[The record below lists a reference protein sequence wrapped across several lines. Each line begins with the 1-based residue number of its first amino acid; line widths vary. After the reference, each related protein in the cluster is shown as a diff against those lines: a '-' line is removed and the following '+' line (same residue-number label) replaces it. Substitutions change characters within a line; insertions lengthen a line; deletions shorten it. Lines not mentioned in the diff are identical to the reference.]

1 MAESLRHHPA
11 PAAATPASMRE
22 LLAVAGRLVVIMRKE
37 TEALRSAALGAVP
50 ALIAEKGELVQRYA
64 GLVKSFGADAET
76 AGALTEAVRDELREA
91 FAAFDDAARENE
103 RALSAAREANE
114 RVLRAVVE
122 AAESQRPRAQGY
134 GRTGMSAAAP
144 RSGGGI
150 SVAIDRSF

>member
-1 MAESLRHHPA
+1 
-11 PAAATPASMRE
+11 MRE

-76 AGALTEAVRDELREA
+76 AGALTEAVRDELRET
-91 FAAFDDAARENE
+91 FAAFDAAARENE

-114 RVLRAVVE
+114 RVLRAVIE
-122 AAESQRPRAQGY
+122 AAETQRPRAQGY
-134 GRTGMSAAAP
+134 GRNGMSAAAP

>member
-1 MAESLRHHPA
+1 MAESLRHRPA

-64 GLVKSFGADAET
+64 GLVKAFGADAET
-76 AGALTEAVRDELREA
+76 TGALTEAVRDELREA

-114 RVLRAVVE
+114 RVLRA

>member
-1 MAESLRHHPA
+1 MAETLRHRSA
-11 PAAATPASMRE
+11 QQAAAPASMRE

-64 GLVKSFGADAET
+64 SLVKSFGADAET
-76 AGALTEAVRDELREA
+76 AGALTEAVRDELRET
-91 FAAFDDAARENE
+91 FAAFDAAARDNE

-122 AAESQRPRAQGY
+122 AAEAQRPRAQGY

-144 RSGGGI
+144 RAAGGI

>member
-1 MAESLRHHPA
+1 MAETLRDRNAPTA
-11 PAAATPASMRE
+11 PAPASMRE

-64 GLVKSFGADAET
+64 GLVKAFGADAET
-76 AGALTEAVRDELREA
+76 AGALTQAVRDELRET
-91 FAAFDDAARENE
+91 FEAFDAAARDNE
-103 RALSAAREANE
+103 RALSSAREANE

-134 GRTGMSAAAP
+134 GRNGVSAAAP
-144 RSGGGI
+144 RSGGAL

>member
-1 MAESLRHHPA
+1 MAETLRNRAAPPA
-11 PAAATPASMRE
+11 QAPASMRE

-50 ALIAEKGELVQRYA
+50 ALIVEKGELVQRYA
-64 GLVKSFGADAET
+64 SLVKTFGADAET
-76 AGALTEAVRDELREA
+76 TGALTEAVRDELRET
-91 FAAFDDAARENE
+91 FAAFDAAARDNE
-103 RALSAAREANE
+103 RALAAAREANE

-144 RSGGGI
+144 RSGNGL